1 MKSLKEY
8 ILEELDINLF
18 WLLDKWFERNE
29 TQQQEFNNII
39 MFFINQNVID
49 IKDIIAQLQNTSLL
63 NDIKPFVNFIE
74 NNNVSINPNDDI
86 DTYYERFKMIVKQV
100 LSKKKI

>member
-1 MKSLKEY
+1 MKSLKNY

-29 TQQQEFNNII
+29 TQKQEFNNII

-100 LSKKKI
+100 ISKKKI